1 MMMRVMLMLRTDKL
15 QFPLA
20 TFAAQDLVSKLLS
33 SSSTSLYLAAR
44 ICTTGRDVL
53 ELAQLAAVEAMVTAV
68 VILLVT
74 MSVTDDPT

>member
-1 MMMRVMLMLRTDKL
+1 MLRTDKL

-20 TFAAQDLVSKLLS
+20 TSAAQDLVSKLLS
-33 SSSTSLYLAAR
+33 SSSTSLFLAAR

-53 ELAQLAAVEAMVTAV
+53 ELARLAAVEAMVTAV